1 MAVRGPAVRRMILRP
16 EPPSSPWRG
25 VARSTGAWKW
35 CSKRDFRTS
44 MDMVSAS
51 NIADFWQSEYLTDC

>member
-1 MAVRGPAVRRMILRP
+1 MAVRGPAERRMILRP

-25 VARSTGAWKW
+25 VRRSTGAWKC

-44 MDMVSAS
+44 MDMVAS
-51 NIADFWQSEYLTDC
+51 LAVFDELIVQTDF